1 MSQLKKVINS
11 PFVRPVDRDEFAGK
25 ETGELDYIDRKIYL
39 EFVETGRD
47 EKTGKAIGSIE
58 PVVRESKTNIEKLI
72 NSHVNE
78 VGVKN
83 LIALYARTGD
93 SSLFNQRKSINSM
106 TGGYVDLTAVPSESA
121 EEIYAKI
128 PDELKGDKSMEA
140 FLKSLTKDQFMAFV
154 ESLKAS
160 VEKSSKKEEEVK
172 NNE

>member
-1 MSQLKKVINS
+1 MSQVKKLINS
-11 PFVRPVDRDEFAGK
+11 PFVRSDDREDFAGK
-25 ETGELDYIDRKIYL
+25 ETGEIDYIDRKVYL

-58 PVVRESKTNIEKLI
+58 PVVHETKTNIEQLI

-93 SSLFNQRKSINSM
+93 SSLFSQRKSINSM
-106 TGGYVDLTAVPSESA
+106 TGGFVDLTTVPSESA
-121 EEIYAKI
+121 EEIYSKI

-172 NNE
+172 ENE